1 MRGYK
6 TDPGAPGGLSLAD
19 DLPAPEPAPHELL
32 LEVRA
37 FGVNRGELFLLHQR
51 PDGWRP
57 GQDVAG
63 VVVRAAR
70 DGSGPAVGDRV
81 VGVADGAG
89 WSERVQVPTN
99 WAAHLPE
106 SVSFQQGASLPI
118 AGLTA
123 LRALRVSGPVL
134 GRRVLVTGAMGGVGQ
149 FAVQLAAI
157 AGAHVTALIHTAED
171 EEAVR
176 GLGAHDVVTS
186 LGDASIGRFELV
198 LEAVGGSVLQDA
210 VHRLAPGGTVVA
222 YGALAG
228 PAELSFRD
236 FASAPLGKLVGFY
249 HAYPHETK
257 GADIGT
263 LVELVAAGRLD
274 PVLGLVRD
282 WEETRE
288 VLDALRHGQVHGKAV
303 LTRG

>member
-1 MRGYK
+1 MRGYI
-6 TDPGAPGGLSLAD
+6 TDPRAPGGLRLAD
-19 DLPAPEPAPHELL
+19 DLPEPEPAPHELL

-37 FGVNRGELFLLHQR
+37 FGINRGELFLLRQR

-63 VVVRAAR
+63 TVIRAAR
-70 DGSGPAVGDRV
+70 DGSGPVLGDRV
-81 VGVADGAG
+81 VGVVDGAG
-89 WSERVQVPTN
+89 WSERVPVPTN
-99 WAAHLPE
+99 WAARLPE
-106 SVSFQQGASLPI
+106 TVSFVQGASLPI

-123 LRALRVSGPVL
+123 LRALRVNGSVL

-149 FAVQLAAI
+149 FAVQLAVI
-157 AGAHVTALIHTAED
+157 AGAHVTALIHAPED
-171 EEAVR
+171 EAAVR
-176 GLGAHDVVTS
+176 GLGAHDVVIS
-186 LGDASIGRFELV
+186 LDDVSIGRFELV

-210 VHRLAPGGTVVA
+210 IHRLAPGGTVVA

-236 FASAPLGKLVGFY
+236 FASAPLGKIVGFF

-257 GADIGT
+257 GADIGR
-263 LVELVAAGRLD
+263 LVELVAEGRLA

-282 WEETRE
+282 WHETRE
-288 VLDALRHGQVHGKAV
+288 VLEALRNGQVDGKAV